1 MIYSQ
6 TYQSPM
12 GPILITIDTR
22 LNSLI
27 ELKFVKTSLPN
38 SKQPPLIKK
47 ITKQLDEYFS
57 KKRTIFDIPIHY
69 NGTPFQNKVWE
80 ELLKIPYGNTLSYGD
95 IAKKLGKPPLTSR
108 AIGTA
113 NSKNKIPI
121 IIPCHRVI
129 RSNGKLSGYAGGIDK
144 KIWLLNH
151 ENN

>member
-80 ELLKIPYGNTLSYGD
+80 ELLKIPYGNTFSYGD

-113 NSKNKIPI
+113 NSKNKIAI

-151 ENN
+151 ESN

>member
-12 GPILITIDTR
+12 GPILITIDKR

-27 ELKFVKTSLPN
+27 ELKFVKTSLSN

-113 NSKNKIPI
+113 NSKNKIAI

>member
-12 GPILITIDTR
+12 GPILITIDTS

-113 NSKNKIPI
+113 NSKNKIAI

>member
-95 IAKKLGKPPLTSR
+95 IAKKLGKPLLTSR

-113 NSKNKIPI
+113 NSKNKIAI

>member
-12 GPILITIDTR
+12 GPILITIDTH

-113 NSKNKIPI
+113 NSKNKIAI

>member
-113 NSKNKIPI
+113 NSKNKIAI

-151 ENN
+151 ESN

>member
-57 KKRTIFDIPIHY
+57 KKRTIFDIPIQY

-113 NSKNKIPI
+113 NSKNKIAI

>member
-6 TYQSPM
+6 SYQSPM

-113 NSKNKIPI
+113 NSKNKIAI

>member
-22 LNSLI
+22 LNSLK

-113 NSKNKIPI
+113 NSKNKIAI

>member
-27 ELKFVKTSLPN
+27 ELKFVKTSLPK
-38 SKQPPLIKK
+38 SKPPPLIKK

-57 KKRTIFDIPIHY
+57 KKRTIFDIPIQY

-113 NSKNKIPI
+113 NSKNKIAI

>member
-1 MIYSQ
+1 
-6 TYQSPM
+6 M

-113 NSKNKIPI
+113 NSKNKIAI

-151 ENN
+151 ESN

>member
-69 NGTPFQNKVWE
+69 NGTPFQNNVWE

-113 NSKNKIPI
+113 NSKNKIAI

>member
-80 ELLKIPYGNTLSYGD
+80 ELLKIPYGNTSSYGD

-113 NSKNKIPI
+113 NSKNKIAI